1 MILKK
6 VLKKLHVVNFYL
18 YAFGIVLNYFIYLY
32 QSSQS
37 YQRCVSDQKSFG
49 EGDSSICDAR
59 GFFTGYTPAAYLII
73 FCNSIIGIVITAV
86 YKYADV
92 VIKNIASSVSTACL
106 YSLSIAFFGAK
117 AGLQTTL
124 GYGIVFLATYLYMLG
139 NAK

>member
-1 MILKK
+1 M
-6 VLKKLHVVNFYL
+6 NF
-18 YAFGIVLNYFIYLY
+18 FIYLI
-32 QSSQS
+32 QSRAS
-37 YQRCVSDQKSFG
+37 YNDCLAKSI
-49 EGDSSICDAR
+49 EDNTLDIAACAAR

-106 YSLSIAFFGAK
+106 YTLSVLFFGAS

-139 NAK
+139 NNK